1 MLIKNTVFILNP
13 NFLNPLLIKKIVNKE
28 KLSSLLYAFVLS
40 LLTIYIFY
48 DETVKN
54 NKLNEN

>member
-1 MLIKNTVFILNP
+1 MLIKTTVFILNP

>member
-1 MLIKNTVFILNP
+1 MLIKITVFILNP